1 MKLLRTIATCA
12 ALSAGFSGPAFAQTE
27 LPDRIKIV
35 VPYPPG
41 GPIDFT
47 ARLMAERLTDKWGK
61 TVIVENLSGAASIIG
76 TNAVVRSAK
85 DGSVILIAT
94 AGLSVQP
101 SVYDNLPY
109 DPLKDLT
116 PVTRL
121 ATSAS
126 LLAVNADVPVHSVD
140 ELRNYLGTHEATPYG
155 SQGVGSFSQLVMETF
170 LAATGKEALHVPYRG
185 SSPAL
190 QALMSG
196 ETKLQFDI
204 MMPMLPAIESGR
216 LRPIAVTSSQRQ
228 PQLPDVPTIAEAG
241 VPEAAITS
249 WTGFFVPAG
258 TPAAIVEKIDVATR
272 EVLQEKTVSEK
283 LGGAGYQTLSESA
296 AEFDRFFKA
305 DIARFAEAVK
315 IAKLAKKSAD
325 H

>member
-1 MKLLRTIATCA
+1 MRLVKTLVACA
-12 ALSAGFSGPAFAQTE
+12 ALVVGVSGPALAHAE
-27 LPDRIKIV
+27 LPNRIKIV

-47 ARLMAERLTDKWGK
+47 ARLMAERLTDKWGR

-76 TNAVVRSAK
+76 TNEVVRAAK

-126 LLAVNADVPVHSVD
+126 LLAVNAEVPVHSVE
-140 ELRNYLGTHEATPYG
+140 ELRTYLSNHEATPYG
-155 SQGVGSFSQLVMETF
+155 SQGVGSFSQLVMESF
-170 LAATGKEALHVPYRG
+170 LAAIDEEALHVPYRG

-190 QALMSG
+190 HALMSG

-204 MMPMLPAIESGR
+204 MMPMLSAIESGR

-258 TPAAIVEKIDVATR
+258 TPPTVVEKIDVTTR
-272 EVLQEKTVSEK
+272 EILAEKAIKEK
-283 LGGAGYQTLSESA
+283 LAAAGYQTLSESA
-296 AEFDRFFKA
+296 ADFDRFFKA
-305 DIARFAEAVK
+305 DISRFAEAAK

-325 H
+325 N